1 MKCMNC
7 GKELGDKEA
16 YCEKCGLPIPG
27 RANKVKNVHNNEEV
41 EIKDNIDS
49 KFMKLLL
56 LFIFSGLFGFHNIS
70 GIPEG
75 WLGFLSIL
83 LSSENELVHIFKVLF
98 FSDISICIFI
108 LLNIMSMVGIVMLA
122 IKNPQKKD
130 LRNKMAIV
138 LAVAVAL
145 YIVEIFN
152 LSPVSLF
159 V

>member
-1 MKCMNC
+1 
-7 GKELGDKEA
+7 
-16 YCEKCGLPIPG
+16 
-27 RANKVKNVHNNEEV
+27 
-41 EIKDNIDS
+41 
-49 KFMKLLL
+49 
-56 LFIFSGLFGFHNIS
+56 
-70 GIPEG
+70 
-75 WLGFLSIL
+75 
-83 LSSENELVHIFKVLF
+83 
-98 FSDISICIFI
+98 
-108 LLNIMSMVGIVMLA
+108 MVGIVMLA